1 MSFISDL
8 FSSGASTLVD
18 SVGKVLDGVI
28 TTKEEKQQL
37 DIELIKSEQQFQLE
51 MRKLGN
57 EEKSLVLGDLSSAR
71 TREVQL
77 NESVNTTRLNKNLM
91 PYIAIG
97 TIVIVFALFFV
108 LIFTPDS
115 VKDAKEIVMYILGI
129 LSAVLTQIYSYY
141 FGSSAGSVTKERTIA
156 GLKGN

>member
-1 MSFISDL
+1 MGFLSDL

-51 MRKLGN
+51 IKRLGN
-57 EEKSLVLGDLSSAR
+57 EEKSLILGDLSSAR

-115 VKDAKEIVMYILGI
+115 VKDAKEIIMYILGI

-141 FGSSAGSVTKERTIA
+141 FGSSAGSVTKDRTIA

>member
-51 MRKLGN
+51 MKRLGN

-141 FGSSAGSVTKERTIA
+141 FGSSAGSVTKDRTIA

>member
-1 MSFISDL
+1 MGFLSDL

-51 MRKLGN
+51 MKRLGN

-115 VKDAKEIVMYILGI
+115 VKDAKEIIMYILGI

-141 FGSSAGSVTKERTIA
+141 FGSSAGSVTKDRTIA